1 MTEAPPY
8 RDIVNVLQQG
18 DTVAAE
24 RLCHDWLLRFPD
36 DEGLLILSSLSLQR
50 QERYAEAVQ
59 GYARLTE
66 LFPHKAA
73 HWTNYATA
81 LRLAGRVDEAVE
93 AASKATALEPGEAVH
108 YVMLG
113 QAQLQKGDYDS
124 AQRSLLKACELD
136 PNSPEAHIH
145 AANVL
150 AAVRDTQAYTLLR
163 PWRNWLP
170 LDPPEQLL
178 LAHLLTTVGLADE
191 AYEVLT
197 ELTRRM
203 PMHLPARLQL
213 ISVLE
218 RRNDLDAAESL
229 LADTTARFVAMDA
242 RSTNEVAHLRAMLAK
257 RRGNAEE
264 AREILENV
272 GPRNDLDY
280 AHYFLLADIHDK
292 LRDPA
297 AAMESLATAHAR
309 QRLELAPIEPVFF
322 EPNTVVL
329 PASRRFV
336 AKEDFAR
343 WPDLAAPEGRHSPVF
358 IVGFPRSG
366 TTLLEQMLDAH
377 PKLQSMDER
386 PFFAILTGELE
397 DLGVRTPEQ
406 LHRLNQ
412 RDCDELRKRYLG
424 LVAEKIRRRWD
435 ARLVDKNPLN
445 MLNLPL
451 ITRLFP
457 QAKFILALRHPCDV
471 VLSNYMQ
478 SYRSCSLAGACS
490 TMERTARAYV
500 AAMQAWLRD
509 CEMFKPDVLVS
520 RYEELVEDPKRQAER
535 YAAFLGIDDA
545 AEMLNYDKR
554 AKEKGFIATPSYTE
568 VVQPI
573 SARRKD
579 RWRRYERDFEPLLP
593 ILKPMLDHWGY
604 EV

>member
-1 MTEAPPY
+1 MTEAPALN
-8 RDIVNVLQQG
+8 DIVNVLQQG
-18 DTVAAE
+18 NTAVAEQLCRE
-24 RLCHDWLLRFPD
+24 RLLRFPD
-36 DEGLLILSSLSLQR
+36 DEGLLILSSLCLQR
-50 QERYAEAVQ
+50 QERYAEAVR

-66 LFPHKAA
+66 LFPDRAA

-93 AASKATALEPGEAVH
+93 AASKAVALAPGEATY

-113 QAQLQKGDYDS
+113 QAQLQKGDYDG
-124 AQRSLLKACELD
+124 AQTSLLKACELD
-136 PNSPEAHIH
+136 PASPEAHIH
-145 AANVL
+145 AANAL

-163 PWRNWLP
+163 PWRSWLP
-170 LDPPEQLL
+170 LDAPEQLL
-178 LAHLLTTVGLADE
+178 LAHLLTTVGIADE
-191 AYEVLT
+191 AYEVLSD
-197 ELTRRM
+197 LMQRA
-203 PMHLPARLQL
+203 PMHLPTRLQL
-213 ISVLE
+213 IGLLE

-229 LADTTARFVAMDA
+229 LADTTARFAAMDA
-242 RSTNEVAHLRAMLAK
+242 HSTNEIAHLRATLAK

-264 AREILENV
+264 ARRILESV
-272 GPRNDLDY
+272 GPRNDLDC
-280 AHYFLLADIHDK
+280 AHYFLLADIQDK

-297 AAMESLATAHAR
+297 AAMESLAIAHAR
-309 QRLELAPIEPVFF
+309 QRLELAPIEPIFF

-329 PASRRFV
+329 PASKRFV
-336 AKEDFAR
+336 TKEDHAR
-343 WPDLAAPEGRHSPVF
+343 WPELAAPETRHSPVF
-358 IVGFPRSG
+358 VVGFPRSG

-386 PFFAILTGELE
+386 PFFAILNGELE
-397 DLGVRTPEQ
+397 DLGVRVPEE

-435 ARLVDKNPLN
+435 AQLVDKNPLN

-457 QAKFILALRHPCDV
+457 NAKLILALRHPCDA

-490 TMERTARAYV
+490 TLERTARAYV

-509 CEMFKPDVLVS
+509 CEMFKPDVLMS
-520 RYEELVEDPKRQAER
+520 RYEDLVEDPKRQAER
-535 YAAFLGIDDA
+535 YAEFLGIGDA
-545 AEMLNYDKR
+545 TEMLNYDKR

-579 RWRRYERDFEPLLP
+579 RWRRYESAFEPVLP

-604 EV
+604 ET

>member
-1 MTEAPPY
+1 MTETPSLN
-8 RDIVNVLQQG
+8 DIVNVLQQG
-18 DTVAAE
+18 NAAMAGE
-24 RLCHDWLLRFPD
+24 LCREQLLRFPD
-36 DEGLLILSSLSLQR
+36 DESLLLLSSLSLQR
-50 QERYAEAVQ
+50 QERYGEALQ
-59 GYARLTE
+59 GYERLTE
-66 LFPHKAA
+66 LFAHKAA

-93 AASKATALEPGEAVH
+93 AAKRAVALAPNEAVH
-108 YVMLG
+108 YVTLG
-113 QAQLQKGDYDS
+113 QAELQKGDYNA
-124 AQRSLLKACELD
+124 AQTSLLKACELD

-163 PWRNWLP
+163 PWRSWLP
-170 LDPPEQLL
+170 LDAPEQLM
-178 LAHLLTTVGLADE
+178 LAHLLMTVGIADE

-197 ELTRRM
+197 DLTRRS
-203 PMHLPARLQL
+203 PMHLQARFQL
-213 ISVLE
+213 VSVLE
-218 RRNDLDAAESL
+218 RRNDLDAAEAL

-242 RSTNEVAHLRAMLAK
+242 RSANEVAHLRATLAK

-264 AREILENV
+264 ARAILENI

-280 AHYFLLADIHDK
+280 AHYFLLADIQDK

-297 AAMESLATAHAR
+297 AAMESLAIAHAR
-309 QRLELAPIEPVFF
+309 QRLELAPIDPAFF

-336 AKEDFAR
+336 ANEDYAR
-343 WPDLAAPEGRHSPVF
+343 WPELAAPETRHSPVF
-358 IVGFPRSG
+358 IIGFPRSG

-386 PFFAILTGELE
+386 PFFAILTGEL
-397 DLGVRTPEQ
+397 DGLGVRVPEE
-406 LHRLNQ
+406 LYRLNQ

-457 QAKFILALRHPCDV
+457 HAKFILALRHPCDV

-500 AAMQAWLRD
+500 AAMRAWLRD
-509 CEMFKPDVLVS
+509 AEMFKPDVLIS
-520 RYEELVEDPKRQAER
+520 RYEDLVEDPKRQAER
-535 YAAFLGIDDA
+535 YAEFLGIGDA
-545 AEMLNYDKR
+545 SEMLNYDKR

-579 RWRRYERDFEPLLP
+579 RWRRYEREFEPLLP

>member
-1 MTEAPPY
+1 MTEAPALN
-8 RDIVNVLQQG
+8 DIVNVLQQG
-18 DTVAAE
+18 NAAIAEALCRE
-24 RLCHDWLLRFPD
+24 RLLRFPD
-36 DEGLLILSSLSLQR
+36 DESLLLLSSLSLQR
-50 QERYAEAVQ
+50 LERHDEAVQ
-59 GYARLTE
+59 GYARLTG

-81 LRLAGRVDEAVE
+81 LRLAGRADEAVE
-93 AASKATALEPGEAVH
+93 AAKKAVALAPDEAVH

-113 QAQLQKGDYDS
+113 QAELQKGDYDA
-124 AQRSLLKACELD
+124 AQTSLLKACELD

-150 AAVRDTQAYTLLR
+150 VAVRDTQAYTLLR
-163 PWRNWLP
+163 PWRSWLP
-170 LDPPEQLL
+170 LDAPEQLL
-178 LAHLLTTVGLADE
+178 LAHLLMTVGIADE

-197 ELTRRM
+197 DLTRRA
-203 PMHLPARLQL
+203 PMHLQARFQL
-213 ISVLE
+213 VSVLE

-242 RSTNEVAHLRAMLAK
+242 RSANEVAHLRATLAK
-257 RRGNAEE
+257 RRGNADE
-264 AREILENV
+264 ARAILENV

-280 AHYFLLADIHDK
+280 AHYFQLADIHDK

-297 AAMESLATAHAR
+297 AAMESLAIAHAR

-329 PASRRFV
+329 PASKRFV
-336 AKEDFAR
+336 AKEDHAR
-343 WPDLAAPEGRHSPVF
+343 WPELAAPEGAHSPVF

-397 DLGVRTPEQ
+397 DLGVRTPEE

-457 QAKFILALRHPCDV
+457 HAKFILALRHPCDV

-490 TMERTARAYV
+490 TIERTARAYV

-509 CEMFKPDVLVS
+509 REMFKPDVLIS
-520 RYEELVEDPKRQAER
+520 RYEELVEDPQRQAER
-535 YAAFLGIDDA
+535 YAEFLGLDDA
-545 AEMLNYDKR
+545 AQMLNYDKR
-554 AKEKGFIATPSYTE
+554 AREKGFIATPSYTE

-579 RWRRYERDFEPLLP
+579 RWRRYEREFEPLLP
-593 ILKPMLDHWGY
+593 ILTPMLDHWGY

>member
-1 MTEAPPY
+1 MTEAPALN
-8 RDIVNVLQQG
+8 DIVNLLQQG
-18 DTVAAE
+18 DSVLAEKLCRE
-24 RLCHDWLLRFPD
+24 RLERFPD
-36 DEGLLILSSLSLQR
+36 DESLLLLSSLSLQR

-66 LFPHKAA
+66 LFPGKAA

-81 LRLAGRVDEAVE
+81 LRLAGRADQAV
-93 AASKATALEPGEAVH
+93 AAGSKAVALAPEEAVH

-113 QAQLQKGDYDS
+113 QAQLQNGDYDG
-124 AQRSLLKACELD
+124 AQTSLLKACELD
-136 PNSPEAHIH
+136 PSSPEAHIH
-145 AANVL
+145 AANAL
-150 AAVRDTQAYTLLR
+150 AAVRDTQAYALLR
-163 PWRNWLP
+163 PWPSWLP

-178 LAHLLTTVGLADE
+178 LAHLLMTVGIADE
-191 AYEVLT
+191 AYEVLID
-197 ELTRRM
+197 LTRRE
-203 PMHLPARLQL
+203 PMHLKARLQL
-213 ISVLE
+213 VSVLE

-229 LADTTARFVAMDA
+229 LADTCARFVAMDA
-242 RSTNEVAHLRAMLAK
+242 RSTSEVAHLRATLAK
-257 RRGNAEE
+257 RRGNTSE

-280 AHYFLLADIHDK
+280 AHYFLLADIQDK
-292 LRDPA
+292 LRDPV

-309 QRLELAPIEPVFF
+309 QRLELAPIEPIFF

-329 PASRRFV
+329 PASKRFV
-336 AKEDFAR
+336 AKEDHAR
-343 WPDLAAPEGRHSPVF
+343 WPALAAPETRHSPVF

-386 PFFAILTGELE
+386 PFFAILVGELDE
-397 DLGVRTPEQ
+397 LGVRVPED

-457 QAKFILALRHPCDV
+457 HAQFILALRHPCDV

-509 CEMFKPDVLVS
+509 YEMFKPDVLIS
-520 RYEELVEDPKRQAER
+520 RYEDLVEDPKRQAER
-535 YAAFLGIDDA
+535 YAEFLGIDA
-545 AEMLNYDKR
+545 ASEMLNYDKR

-579 RWRRYERDFEPLLP
+579 RWRRYEREFEPLLP